1 MAFNFVKKNLLGL
14 LLALCVMAFWT
25 TPAHAAKF
33 LLSPSS
39 GTFTVGSTFDVSVFL
54 DTEGKSINT
63 VSAIL
68 LFPPDKLQLVSPTVG
83 QSVINVWTAQ
93 PVFDN
98 QRGVVSLVGGIPGG
112 INVQSGLIT
121 SLTFRVKQVGSST
134 LLKFSDESRILAND
148 GSGTDVLGSVQ
159 NGVYN
164 LILPPPQGPIVSSET
179 HPDQSKWYS
188 NRNVILRWANTS
200 SVENY
205 SYILDDDPL
214 GIPDNISEGNGASII
229 YKDLTDGTHYF
240 HIKSLRDG
248 VWGGVTSFGIN
259 VDTQPPA
266 EFSLDFNPSDR
277 TSSKNQIVNFQTSD
291 SNSGISYYELKVI
304 PLNAKAI
311 NSKINN
317 NLFVEATSPYQLS
330 LGVGSYDVIVRAYD
344 KAGNYREI
352 INRLKVVTPVFEIV
366 SGQGIK
372 VFSLFVIS
380 WFWVWFLLGVTALLL
395 LYITLEIRKW
405 HHKFLELE
413 QSRELPEDIKKKL
426 ETLKTYR
433 KKYGSLVL
441 LLVLA
446 GSLLFSGSV
455 KAQETSQINRAP
467 LSPPY
472 VSRISRDISNEEM
485 FYVGGKTDNSGITVL
500 IYLQNLQTG
509 ETFSESVVSDSD
521 GNWFYRHS
529 GFLSAGKFLL
539 WTQSKLGDQSSPP
552 SPQIQIAVQN
562 TAIQF
567 GASRL
572 SYEII
577 YLIGLIIFLCIIVIL
592 IGFIVYHAY
601 RGRKKHK
608 IFWKEVIE
616 AEESIRRG
624 FAVLKRDIEAEL
636 MVIRKAKMSNAL
648 LETERQKEEI
658 LLKDLEMIQKNISKE
673 VWDIEHTE
681 HND

>member
-1 MAFNFVKKNLLGL
+1 M
-14 LLALCVMAFWT
+14 
-25 TPAHAAKF
+25 
-33 LLSPSS
+33 
-39 GTFTVGSTFDVSVFL
+39 
-54 DTEGKSINT
+54 
-63 VSAIL
+63 
-68 LFPPDKLQLVSPTVG
+68 
-83 QSVINVWTAQ
+83 
-93 PVFDN
+93 
-98 QRGVVSLVGGIPGG
+98 
-112 INVQSGLIT
+112 
-121 SLTFRVKQVGSST
+121 
-134 LLKFSDESRILAND
+134 
-148 GSGTDVLGSVQ
+148 
-159 NGVYN
+159 
-164 LILPPPQGPIVSSET
+164 
-179 HPDQSKWYS
+179 
-188 NRNVILRWANTS
+188 
-200 SVENY
+200 
-205 SYILDDDPL
+205 
-214 GIPDNISEGNGASII
+214 
-229 YKDLTDGTHYF
+229 
-240 HIKSLRDG
+240 
-248 VWGGVTSFGIN
+248 
-259 VDTQPPA
+259 
-266 EFSLDFNPSDR
+266 
-277 TSSKNQIVNFQTSD
+277 
-291 SNSGISYYELKVI
+291 
-304 PLNAKAI
+304 
-311 NSKINN
+311 
-317 NLFVEATSPYQLS
+317 
-330 LGVGSYDVIVRAYD
+330 
-344 KAGNYREI
+344 
-352 INRLKVVTPVFEIV
+352 
-366 SGQGIK
+366 
-372 VFSLFVIS
+372 
-380 WFWVWFLLGVTALLL
+380 
-395 LYITLEIRKW
+395 
-405 HHKFLELE
+405 ELE

-472 VSRISRDISNEEM
+472 VSRISRDISNEEI

-509 ETFSESVVSDSD
+509 ETFSESVISDSD

-577 YLIGLIIFLCIIVIL
+577 YLVGLIIFLCIIVIL
-592 IGFIVYHAY
+592 IGFIVYHAH

-658 LLKDLEMIQKNISKE
+658 LLRDLEMIQKNISKE

>member
-1 MAFNFVKKNLLGL
+1 MAFHFIKKNLLGL
-14 LLALCVMAFWT
+14 LLALVLAGFWA
-25 TPAHAAKF
+25 TPVHAAKF

-39 GTFTVGSTFDVSVFL
+39 GTFTVGSTFDVNVFL
-54 DTEGKSINT
+54 DTEGKPVNT

-98 QRGVVSLVGGIPGG
+98 QKGVVSLVGGIPGG

-121 SLTFRVKQVGSST
+121 SLTFRVKQVGNST

-179 HPDQSKWYS
+179 HPDQSKWYA

-205 SYILDDDPL
+205 SYIVDDDPL
-214 GIPDNISEGNGASII
+214 GVPDNISEGNGASII
-229 YKDLTDGTHYF
+229 YKDLTDGIHYF

-266 EFSLDFNPSDR
+266 EFSLEFNPSNR

-291 SNSGISYYELKVI
+291 SDSGISYYELKVI
-304 PLNAKAI
+304 PLNSKATSP
-311 NSKINN
+311 NNN
-317 NLFVEATSPYQLS
+317 NLFVEATSPYQFS
-330 LGVGSYDVIVRAYD
+330 LGIGSYDVIVRAYD

-352 INRLKVVTPVFEIV
+352 ISRLKVVTPVFEIV

-372 VFSLFVIS
+372 VFSLFIIS
-380 WFWVWFLLGVTALLL
+380 WFWVWFILCVIAIVL
-395 LYITLEIRKW
+395 LYTTLEIRKW
-405 HHKFLELE
+405 HYKFLELE
-413 QSRELPEDIKKKL
+413 QSRELPSDIKKKL

-441 LLVLA
+441 LLVLTS
-446 GSLLFSGSV
+446 SLLFSGSV
-455 KAQETSQINRAP
+455 QAEQISQIDRTQ

-472 VSRISRDISNEEM
+472 ISTISRDISNEEI

-509 ETFSESVVSDSD
+509 ETFNESVVSDLKGD
-521 GNWFYRHS
+521 WFYRHS
-529 GFLSAGKFLL
+529 KFLSAGKYLL
-539 WTQSKLGDQSSPP
+539 WTQSRLGDQSSPP
-552 SPQIQIAVQN
+552 SPQMQIAVQN

-567 GASRL
+567 GASRF
-572 SYEII
+572 SYEMI
-577 YLIGLIIFLCIIVIL
+577 YLIGVIIFLCIIVIL
-592 IGFIVYHAY
+592 VGFILYHAY

-636 MVIRKAKMSNAL
+636 AVIKKAKLSNAL
-648 LETERQKEEI
+648 LEEERQKEEN
-658 LLKDLEMIQKNISKE
+658 LLRDLEAVQKNISKE